1 MICDSHKCNSM
12 QDVGMKIEVVCHLE
26 VFRMAF
32 GVGQNPS
39 DLKVLGI
46 LSNSSDHSSHLQ
58 MTDDHSFHSNVR
70 YKLWSV
76 DLRLVFTGVYL
87 LRNLLNTVS

>member
-70 YKLWSV
+70 YI
-76 DLRLVFTGVYL
+76 LVTGL
-87 LRNLLNTVS
+87 PFSLPFQHLK